1 MKNKAYLLV
10 TGCLLLVVLFGF
22 DTKQQHKF
30 TIHFNHKI
38 GLKELKLMDEK
49 YINDFGEGMIIAKF
63 KYYISN
69 IVLTG
74 DGGKTAA
81 IAASPWLIDEADSSS
96 KSIHIS
102 SPFTN
107 ITSIQFQVG
116 IDSIK
121 NVSGV
126 QTGSLDPLKGMFWT
140 WNTGYI
146 FAKLE
151 GYSDTAKVPGHY
163 FTYDIGGFK
172 KGENAARKITLQLP
186 VSRIANPASINI
198 DADISKWFLSKYEIL
213 ISRTP
218 ICHSPGALAMQIADN
233 YSDMFSIGQFK

>member
-1 MKNKAYLLV
+1 MKNKPGLFIV
-10 TGCLLLVVLFGF
+10 SCLLLLSVTGF
-22 DTKQQHKF
+22 RPSAKRNI
-30 TIHFNHKI
+30 TIHFTNRV
-38 GLKELKLMDEK
+38 GLQELKLMDIK
-49 YINDFGEGMIIAKF
+49 YSNDFGEGMIIAKF

-81 IAASPWLIDEADSSS
+81 VNASPWLIDEADSVS
-96 KSIHIS
+96 KSIHIT

-121 NVSGV
+121 NTSGV

-163 FTYDIGGFK
+163 FTLDVGGYK
-172 KGENAARKITLQLP
+172 KKENAIRKIALTVPASALPIKQVLTLQKP
-186 VSRIANPASINI
+186 
-198 DADISKWFLSKYEIL
+198 SK
-213 ISRTP
+213 
-218 ICHSPGALAMQIADN
+218 
-233 YSDMFSIGQFK
+233 